1 MTYLCLRS
9 LGQIYHRLSPAK
21 ALAYP
26 LSLFLFLARLLR
38 PSPGYPSLLRPCT
51 LFLAPPLS
59 ESPLVAISSLAI
71 PHLLLG
77 LPSPLSSSLQLT
89 CFARRTS
96 AQRLGLHMGILC
108 QLIMSMMV
116 QTFTFMFGM
125 WRMIHAS
132 TL

>member
-9 LGQIYHRLSPAK
+9 LGRIYHCLLPAK

-26 LSLFLFLARLLR
+26 LSLFLFLTRLLR
-38 PSPGYPSLLRPCT
+38 PLPGYPLLLRPCA

-77 LPSPLSSSLQLT
+77 LPSPLSSSLQLM
-89 CFARRTS
+89 CFARHTGLFSTMTQTS
-96 AQRLGLHMGILC
+96 HGNL
-108 QLIMSMMV
+108 MSADHEHNGSNV
-116 QTFTFMFGM
+116 H
-125 WRMIHAS
+125 IHV
-132 TL
+132 